1 MRCCNVRLLRALGI
15 YFINRKEFVMEQF
28 RIATPFEQ
36 WFNNYFEGTGVDD
49 LQSRI
54 IAKAA
59 YEAGRVDM
67 AKMLKT
73 TPEAIEVDMHTQ
85 FMKDMYNIHRRPVTK
100 M

>member
-1 MRCCNVRLLRALGI
+1 
-15 YFINRKEFVMEQF
+15 MESF
-28 RIATPFEQ
+28 KIATPFEQ

-49 LQSRI
+49 LQSKI

-73 TPEAIEVDMHTQ
+73 TPEAIEFDT
-85 FMKDMYNIHRRPVTK
+85 YIEK
-100 M
+100 MQSNMRQRFTTNT

>member
-1 MRCCNVRLLRALGI
+1 
-15 YFINRKEFVMEQF
+15 MESF

-36 WFNNYFEGTGVDD
+36 WFNNYFEGTGVED
-49 LQSRI
+49 LQSKI

-73 TPEAIEVDMHTQ
+73 TPEAIEWGYHFEKRNQSNNDIRDR
-85 FMKDMYNIHRRPVTK
+85 FTK
-100 M
+100 NS